1 MGKLE
6 RSIKNLAREFGF
18 DIVGITT
25 AESFPRDEKAA
36 LDRIEHGLMDGLGW
50 YTKERVHKANRPALL
65 VKSARSIISVA
76 MSYNT
81 GDPCP
86 GKSGPTGK
94 IARYAWGDDYHDLM
108 KERLSKLV
116 KALPA
121 HVGHPVQTRIFVD
134 DGPMN
139 DRAAAERAGGGWFGK
154 NSNVLTRSHGSWVLL
169 GQIITDLAL
178 EPDTPLKKTCG
189 SCVRCIDDCPTGAIV
204 APFTIDN
211 TRCIS
216 FLTIELRGS
225 IPRELRS
232 LVGDWVFGCDICQEV
247 CPVNR
252 TVALGTEPAFQ
263 QRHDFGAPALLP
275 LLELNDDEFSTR
287 FRNSAI
293 KRAKRVGLQRNVCV
307 ALGNIGDPVSGPA
320 LTRSLSAPDPVIRE
334 HAAWA
339 LGRLGSQQTLRAL
352 RDALPYEADE
362 VVRTEITLSLS
373 EAEARVL
380 S

>member
-1 MGKLE
+1 M
-6 RSIKNLAREFGF
+6 
-18 DIVGITT
+18 
-25 AESFPRDEKAA
+25 
-36 LDRIEHGLMDGLGW
+36 
-50 YTKERVHKANRPALL
+50 
-65 VKSARSIISVA
+65 
-76 MSYNT
+76 
-81 GDPCP
+81 
-86 GKSGPTGK
+86 
-94 IARYAWGDDYHDLM
+94 
-108 KERLSKLV
+108 
-116 KALPA
+116 
-121 HVGHPVQTRIFVD
+121 
-134 DGPMN
+134 
-139 DRAAAERAGGGWFGK
+139 
-154 NSNVLTRSHGSWVLL
+154 
-169 GQIITDLAL
+169 
-178 EPDTPLKKTCG
+178 
-189 SCVRCIDDCPTGAIV
+189 
-204 APFTIDN
+204 
-211 TRCIS
+211 
-216 FLTIELRGS
+216 
-225 IPRELRS
+225 
-232 LVGDWVFGCDICQEV
+232 
-247 CPVNR
+247 NR

-320 LTRSLSAPDPVIRE
+320 LTRSLSAPDPIIRE